1 MLSTECVRRGCPRS
15 LAENASRARQ
25 VAGYRY
31 VRKRVAVAACVEPGP
46 VDELDEGKEEG
57 PPAPRPR
64 AKPTLRPS
72 VVQME
77 RDVAEFFDD
86 DDERARGAR

>member
-1 MLSTECVRRGCPRS
+1 M
-15 LAENASRARQ
+15 
-25 VAGYRY
+25 
-31 VRKRVAVAACVEPGP
+31 RKRVAVAACVEPGP

-77 RDVAEFFDD
+77 KDVAEFFDD

>member
-1 MLSTECVRRGCPRS
+1 M
-15 LAENASRARQ
+15 
-25 VAGYRY
+25 
-31 VRKRVAVAACVEPGP
+31 RKRVAVAACVEPGP

-64 AKPTLRPS
+64 ATPALRPS

-77 RDVAEFFDD
+77 KDVAEFFDD